1 MMTGIETVG
10 GNMKRATQSR
20 TNIRNII
27 KTRQKAK
34 AQQERTGL
42 AFSVIFLIIII
53 GLIWATM

>member
-1 MMTGIETVG
+1 
-10 GNMKRATQSR
+10 MKRATQSR

-42 AFSVIFLIIII
+42 AFSVIFLIIVI
-53 GLIWATM
+53 GLIWATV